1 MASKLETVQQTLLEV
16 VRTAGTELLPLEQ
29 CWQRVLAEDV
39 AADMDFPPFDRSPL
53 DGYAVIA
60 AEVEA
65 AGRERPVVLREVES
79 VAAGEVPRQIV
90 VSGTACRIMTGAPL
104 PEGATGVVKLE
115 DTVRLGRRIHILNG
129 AGAARNICRRGEEI
143 AAGEVAVAA
152 GTLLN
157 SGAMGTLAL
166 LGRARP
172 LVHRRP
178 RVGIIVTGSELATV
192 DDALP
197 PGKIHDSNSYML
209 GAQVRDAGAEPVLFG
224 VIRDDVSAICAVI
237 EKAGDCDMVITTG
250 GVSVG
255 DYDLA
260 RLVFTRL
267 GIATLCERVDMK
279 PGMPVLAGLL
289 ADRLVVG
296 LSGNPA
302 AASIAFEQI
311 IRPLLLKMGGRKAW
325 WRQSA
330 RGTMTKAFA
339 KGSGARRFVW
349 AYSWLGEAGLLVEPL
364 PLQGNGMLKSAIA
377 ANSLIAVEAGSPPIG
392 AGENIQVILLH

>member
-1 MASKLETVQQTLLEV
+1 MASKLETVQQTLLSV
-16 VRTAGTELLPLEQ
+16 VRVTSVERIPLET
-29 CWQRVLAEDV
+29 CWRRVLAENV

-60 AEVEA
+60 ADVETA
-65 AGRERPVVLREVES
+65 SMDRPIILHEVES
-79 VAAGEVPRQIV
+79 VAAGEVPREKV
-90 VSGTACRIMTGAPL
+90 VAGTACRIMTGAPL
-104 PEGATGVVKLE
+104 PLGATGVVKLE
-115 DTVRLGRRIHILNG
+115 DTVRLGRRIHILSG
-129 AGAARNICRRGEEI
+129 AGAARNICRRGEEL
-143 AAGEVAVAA
+143 AHGEVAVAA
-152 GTLLN
+152 GTVLN

-166 LGRARP
+166 LGCARP
-172 LVHRRP
+172 LVHARP
-178 RVGIIVTGSELATV
+178 RVGIIVTGSELAMV

-209 GAQVRDAGAEPVLFG
+209 AAQIRDAGAEPVLFG
-224 VIRDDVSAICAVI
+224 VIRDDVGAICSIVDRAR
-237 EKAGDCDMVITTG
+237 DCDMILTTG

-260 RLVFTRL
+260 KLAFGRL
-267 GIATLCERVDMK
+267 GVAPLCERVNMK
-279 PGMPVLAGLL
+279 PGMPVLAGLFG
-289 ADRLVVG
+289 DRLLVG

-330 RGTMTKAFA
+330 RATMTKPFA
-339 KGSGARRFVW
+339 KASGSKRFVW
-349 AYSWLGEAGLLVEPL
+349 AYSWMGDAGLLVEPL

-377 ANSLIAVEAGSPPIG
+377 ANSLIALEAGSPPVG
-392 AGENIQVILLH
+392 QGEAIEVILLN